1 MNKLLSTS
9 AIVVLIVFT
18 CIVFIKAA
26 SAENLNLF
34 CFKKQNITVTLKNE
48 ADINKSKDVISKI
61 PNVKIT
67 DIKYRDKE
75 WSKMVNKYDLPNM
88 ENPFKNEF
96 TVRVNKNTDINKIYN
111 QIKEMDFVEVIKYDS
126 DKKCIGR

>member
-1 MNKLLSTS
+1 MNIKLISS
-9 AIVVLIVFT
+9 IVIVVLFISIFT
-18 CIVFIKAA
+18 AIANA
-26 SAENLNLF
+26 QGLNFL
-34 CFKKQNITVTLKNE
+34 CFKKQNIIVTLKND
-48 ADINKSKDVISKI
+48 ADVNKSKEIISKI
-61 PNVKIT
+61 PQTKVIN
-67 DIKYRDKE
+67 IKYRDKE
-75 WSKMVNKYDLPNM
+75 WSKKVNKYDLPNM